1 MPAEVRLQESLE
13 SPEVAIRPVL
23 AAALGAG
30 LLLAG
35 TIVGLDVIWHRA
47 VPIRTVPPPQSFPE
61 PQVRTDERAQRL
73 QLEEHQR
80 ERLKGYHWADQ
91 QHSLVQIP
99 IERAMQIIAQEGA
112 QAYAP
117 LVPAPQ
123 ALASPT
129 AAAQRAATP
138 GQSGGAAGAPASGAG
153 PAAPATA
160 SPATSPEGGR

>member
-1 MPAEVRLQESLE
+1 VPAEPRPQESLE
-13 SPEVAIRPVL
+13 SPDVAIRPVL

-35 TIVGLDVIWHRA
+35 TIGGLDAIWHRA

-73 QLEEHQR
+73 QLEARQR
-80 ERLKGYHWADQ
+80 ERLNGYHWADQ
-91 QHSLVQIP
+91 PHSLVQIP

-117 LVPAPQ
+117 LVPSPQ
-123 ALASPT
+123 ALSSST
-129 AAAQRAATP
+129 AAAQRAATSGQP
-138 GQSGGAAGAPASGAG
+138 GSRMGAPDGGAG
-153 PAAPATA
+153 PAAPAA
-160 SPATSPEGGR
+160 APPSQSSEGGR

>member
-1 MPAEVRLQESLE
+1 VPAETPLQESLE
-13 SPEVAIRPVL
+13 SPEVAIRPIL

-35 TIVGLDVIWHRA
+35 TISGLDMIWHRA
-47 VPIRTVPPPQSFPE
+47 VPVRTVPPPRSFPQ

-73 QLEEHQR
+73 QLEARQR
-80 ERLKGYHWADQ
+80 ERLEAYHWADQ
-91 QHSLVQIP
+91 QRAFVQIP

-117 LVPAPQ
+117 LEPSPQ

-138 GQSGGAAGAPASGAG
+138 SQPAGATGSGAG
-153 PAAPATA
+153 PAAAATA
-160 SPATSPEGGR
+160 SPSGSPEGRR